1 MAKKISVSID
11 LKDLNK
17 LVALSKQA
25 KGQIKSTASS
35 GTKDFERLKSAID
48 PAYRAQKLFSDQL
61 KVLNAQR
68 SKMGDD
74 QYNKYLKMIQINAKQ
89 AGISINQFGQ
99 IASVNTRKMKRF
111 GAVGMQQIGY
121 QVQDFA
127 VQVQGGTDK
136 LVALGQQGS
145 QLLGVFG
152 PAGAIAGMILAIGTG
167 LAGAFIAARKAASD
181 ANNVF
186 ADFDKQLKQAGETA
200 KGVSQDLAVLK
211 GGFQDVTEMILDQ
224 SVKRA
229 EEVLKKAQDSKM
241 GSGGGSGYASLAR
254 KQYQAAIDSAKEE
267 LRLAKEKLNKFIE
280 ERKEKAKILELAE
293 LTNYRDKER
302 TTDLAELLRLKY
314 KNRRLAREEVR
325 DQELFLQGLETQH
338 MEQGVIN
345 GLKGRELE
353 VAKQFV
359 ETYKFKLSLEKRG
372 VEYGSEHYQNIME
385 QFEAIQSYK
394 LAAYDRKE
402 AEKAIAE
409 EQKKQLAR
417 FKELQRE
424 AKRLNA
430 IQTDSEKLGAS
441 IANSFETAM
450 MSMVDGTMSV
460 KDAFKSMTV
469 AIIKDLYKIYVVK
482 KITGMITSAF
492 AGGDAALSGPQHGGG
507 RANGGPVQ
515 GGRSYTVGE
524 RGPEIFT
531 PAISGT
537 ITPNSGGGGGSGT
550 TIVQNINV
558 STGVQQTVRSEIRQM
573 MPQIADSAKGAVL
586 DAKRRGG
593 SYGRAMA

>member
-17 LVALSKQA
+17 LVVLSKQA

-35 GTKDFERLKSAID
+35 GAKDFQRLKNAID
-48 PAYRAQKLFSDQL
+48 PAYRAQKMFSDQL

-111 GAVGMQQIGY
+111 GAVGMQQVGY

-136 LVALGQQGS
+136 LVAFSQQGS
-145 QLLGVFG
+145 QLLGIFG
-152 PAGAIAGMILAIGTG
+152 PAGAIAGAILAVGTG
-167 LAGAFIAARKAASD
+167 LAGAVIAARKAAAE
-181 ANNVF
+181 ANDVF

-200 KGVSQDLAVLK
+200 KAVSQDLAILK
-211 GGFQDVTEMILDQ
+211 GGFQDVTEMVLDQ
-224 SVKRA
+224 SLKRA
-229 EEVLKKAQDSKM
+229 EEVLKLAQDAPDNSRGDRAGANAK
-241 GSGGGSGYASLAR
+241 R
-254 KQYQAAIDSAKEE
+254 RQAAIDD
-267 LRLAKEKLNKFIE
+267 AKEKVRLAQEALDKFIE
-280 ERKEKAKILELAE
+280 ERKEKDKILNINKLIIV
-293 LTNYRDKER
+293 KER
-302 TTDLAELLRLKY
+302 KRVEDTAELLRLKY
-314 KNRRLAREEVR
+314 RNERLAKEEVKTQEKFLFNLR
-325 DQELFLQGLETQH
+325 LVTLQELMTA
-338 MEQGVIN
+338 N
-345 GLKGRELE
+345 LKGRALLI
-353 VAKQFV
+353 AKQEYEV
-359 ETYKFKLSLEKRG
+359 YQLRLRLDEAG
-372 VEYGSEHYQNIME
+372 IQYGSRIYNQS
-385 QFEAIQSYK
+385 IQTLKTQQESILYT
-394 LAAYDRKE
+394 YDRVE
-402 AEKAIAE
+402 AEKALEA

-417 FKELQRE
+417 FKELQKE

-430 IQTDSEKLGAS
+430 IQTDSEKLGKS
-441 IANSFETAM
+441 IANSFESAM
-450 MSMVDGTMSV
+450 MSMVDGTTSV
-460 KDAFKSMTV
+460 KDAFKSM
-469 AIIKDLYKIYVVK
+469 AREIIKELYRIYVVK

-492 AGGDAALSGPQHGGG
+492 DGGDAALSGPQHGGG

-515 GGRSYTVGE
+515 AGRSYTVGE

-531 PAISGT
+531 PAMSGT
-537 ITPNSGGGGGSGT
+537 ITPNSGGGGGGT

-558 STGVQQTVRSEIRQM
+558 STGVQQTVRAEIRQM

>member
-11 LKDLNK
+11 LKDLNALVK
-17 LVALSKQA
+17 LSQQA
-25 KGQIKSTASS
+25 KSSIKSTATS
-35 GTKDFERLKSAID
+35 GTKDFERLKNAID
-48 PAYRAQKLFSDQL
+48 PAYRAQKMFSDQL

-68 SKMGDD
+68 KGMGDD

-111 GAVGMQQIGY
+111 GAVGMQQVGY

-152 PAGAIAGMILAIGTG
+152 PAGAIAGAILAVGTG
-167 LAGAFIAARKAASD
+167 LAGAVIAARKAAAE
-181 ANNVF
+181 ANDVF

-200 KGVSQDLAVLK
+200 KAVTQDLAVLR

-229 EEVLKKAQDSKM
+229 EEVLKKAQDMPETKR
-241 GSGGGSGYASLAR
+241 GDRAGAIV
-254 KQYQAAIDSAKEE
+254 AAKKAALKDAKEQ
-267 LRLAKEKLNKFIE
+267 LKVAKEALDKFVE
-280 ERKEKAKILELAE
+280 ERKEKDKILNINKLII
-293 LTNYRDKER
+293 TTER
-302 TTDLAELLRLKY
+302 KRVEDTAELLRLKY
-314 KNRRLAREEVR
+314 KNQRLAKEEVKTT
-325 DQELFLQGLETQH
+325 QEYLDKLQESYRTSGLIADKKGHELHIAKQLNQTRTLQLNLEAKGWKMGEARYTQAMLIH
-338 MEQGVIN
+338 SMEQDIATKTFFRV
-345 GLKGRELE
+345 
-353 VAKQFV
+353 
-359 ETYKFKLSLEKRG
+359 
-372 VEYGSEHYQNIME
+372 
-385 QFEAIQSYK
+385 
-394 LAAYDRKE
+394 E
-402 AEKAIAE
+402 AEKALAE

-417 FKELQRE
+417 FKDLQRE

-430 IQTDSEKLGAS
+430 IQTDSEKLGKS

-492 AGGDAALSGPQHGGG
+492 AGGDAALSGPQHMGGK
-507 RANGGPVQ
+507 ANGGSVQ
-515 GGRSYTVGE
+515 GGKSYTVGE
-524 RGPEIFT
+524 RGPEVFT
-531 PAISGT
+531 PAMSGT
-537 ITPNSGGGGGSGT
+537 ITPNSGGGGGAT

-558 STGVQQTVRSEIRQM
+558 STGVQQTVRAEIRQM

>member
-11 LKDLNK
+11 LKDLNALVK
-17 LVALSKQA
+17 LSQQA
-25 KGQIKSTASS
+25 KSSIKSTATS
-35 GTKDFERLKSAID
+35 GTKDFERLKNAID
-48 PAYRAQKLFSDQL
+48 PAYRAQKMFSDQL

-68 SKMGDD
+68 KGMGDD

-111 GAVGMQQIGY
+111 GAVGMQQVGY

-152 PAGAIAGMILAIGTG
+152 PAGAIAGAILAVGTG
-167 LAGAFIAARKAASD
+167 LAGAVIAARKAAAE
-181 ANNVF
+181 ANDVF

-200 KGVSQDLAVLK
+200 KAVTQDLAVLR

-229 EEVLKKAQDSKM
+229 EEVLKKAQDMPETKR
-241 GSGGGSGYASLAR
+241 GDRAGAIV
-254 KQYQAAIDSAKEE
+254 AAKKAALKDAKEQ
-267 LRLAKEKLNKFIE
+267 LKVAKEALDKFVE
-280 ERKEKAKILELAE
+280 ERKEKDKILNINKLII
-293 LTNYRDKER
+293 TTER
-302 TTDLAELLRLKY
+302 KRVEDTAELLRLKY
-314 KNRRLAREEVR
+314 KNQRLAKEEVKTT
-325 DQELFLQGLETQH
+325 QEYLDKLQESYRTSGLIADKKGHELHIAKQLNQTRTLQLNLEAKGWKMGEARYTQAMLIH
-338 MEQGVIN
+338 SMEQDIATKTFFRV
-345 GLKGRELE
+345 
-353 VAKQFV
+353 
-359 ETYKFKLSLEKRG
+359 
-372 VEYGSEHYQNIME
+372 
-385 QFEAIQSYK
+385 
-394 LAAYDRKE
+394 E
-402 AEKAIAE
+402 AEKALAE

-417 FKELQRE
+417 FKDLQRE

-430 IQTDSEKLGAS
+430 IQTDSEKLGKS

-492 AGGDAALSGPQHGGG
+492 DGGDAALSGPQHMGGK
-507 RANGGPVQ
+507 ANGGSVQ
-515 GGRSYTVGE
+515 GGKSYTVGE
-524 RGPEIFT
+524 RGPEVFT
-531 PAISGT
+531 PAMSGT
-537 ITPNSGGGGGSGT
+537 ITPNSGGGGGAT

-558 STGVQQTVRSEIRQM
+558 STGVQQTVRAEIRQM

>member
-11 LKDLNK
+11 LKDLNALVK
-17 LVALSKQA
+17 LSQQA
-25 KGQIKSTASS
+25 KSSIKSTATS
-35 GTKDFERLKSAID
+35 GTKDFERLKNAID
-48 PAYRAQKLFSDQL
+48 PAYRAQKMFSDQL

-68 SKMGDD
+68 KGMGDD

-111 GAVGMQQIGY
+111 GAVGMQQVGY

-152 PAGAIAGMILAIGTG
+152 PAGAIAGAILAVGTG
-167 LAGAFIAARKAASD
+167 LAGAVIAARKAAAE
-181 ANNVF
+181 ANDVF

-200 KGVSQDLAVLK
+200 KAVTQDLAVLR

-229 EEVLKKAQDSKM
+229 EEVLKKAQDMPETKR
-241 GSGGGSGYASLAR
+241 GDRAGAIV
-254 KQYQAAIDSAKEE
+254 AAKKAALKDAKEQ
-267 LRLAKEKLNKFIE
+267 LKVAKEALDKFVE
-280 ERKEKAKILELAE
+280 ERKEKDKILNINKLII
-293 LTNYRDKER
+293 TTER
-302 TTDLAELLRLKY
+302 KRVEDTAELLRLKY
-314 KNRRLAREEVR
+314 KNQRLAKEEVKTT
-325 DQELFLQGLETQH
+325 QEYLDKLQESYRTSGLIADKKGHELHIAKQLNQTRTLQLNLEAKGWKMGEARYTQAMLIH
-338 MEQGVIN
+338 SMEQDIATKTFFRV
-345 GLKGRELE
+345 
-353 VAKQFV
+353 
-359 ETYKFKLSLEKRG
+359 
-372 VEYGSEHYQNIME
+372 
-385 QFEAIQSYK
+385 
-394 LAAYDRKE
+394 E
-402 AEKAIAE
+402 AEKALAE

-417 FKELQRE
+417 FKDLQRE

-430 IQTDSEKLGAS
+430 IQTDSEKLGKS

-492 AGGDAALSGPQHGGG
+492 AGGDAALSGPQHMGG
-507 RANGGPVQ
+507 RANGGSVQ
-515 GGRSYTVGE
+515 GGKSYTVGE
-524 RGPEIFT
+524 RGPEVFT
-531 PAISGT
+531 PAMSGT
-537 ITPNSGGGGGSGT
+537 ITPNSGGGGGAT

-558 STGVQQTVRSEIRQM
+558 STGVQQTVRAEIRQM

>member
-35 GTKDFERLKSAID
+35 GTKDFERLKNAID
-48 PAYRAQKLFSDQL
+48 PAYRAQKMFSDQL

-111 GAVGMQQIGY
+111 GAVGMQQVGY

-127 VQVQGGTDK
+127 VQVQSGTSAM
-136 LVALGQQGS
+136 VALGQQGS
-145 QLLGVFG
+145 QLLGIFG
-152 PAGAIAGMILAIGTG
+152 PAGAIAGAILAVGTG
-167 LAGAFIAARKAASD
+167 LAGAVIAARKAAAE
-181 ANNVF
+181 ANDVF

-200 KGVSQDLAVLK
+200 KAVTQDLAVLR
-211 GGFQDVTEMILDQ
+211 GGFQDVTEMVLDQ
-224 SVKRA
+224 AVKRA
-229 EEVLKKAQDSKM
+229 EEALKKAEDMPQTKKGDRAGAIVKRRQD
-241 GSGGGSGYASLAR
+241 
-254 KQYQAAIDSAKEE
+254 AIKAAKEE
-267 LRLAKEKLNKFIE
+267 LRLAKEKLDTFIE
-280 ERKEKAKILELAE
+280 ERKEKAKILNINK
-293 LTNYRDKER
+293 LTIVKEKKR
-302 TTDLAELLRLKY
+302 VEDTAELLRLKY
-314 KNRRLAREEVR
+314 RNERLAKEELR

-385 QFEAIQSYK
+385 QFKAIQSYK

-409 EQKKQLAR
+409 EQKKQLER

-441 IANSFETAM
+441 IANSFESAM

-460 KDAFKSMTV
+460 KDAFKSMAA
-469 AIIKDLYKIYVVK
+469 AIIKDLYRIYVVK

-492 AGGDAALSGPQHGGG
+492 EGGDAALSGPQHGGG

-531 PAISGT
+531 PAMSGT
-537 ITPNSGGGGGSGT
+537 ITPNSGGGGGAT

-558 STGVQQTVRSEIRQM
+558 STGVQQTVRAEIRQM

>member
-35 GTKDFERLKSAID
+35 GTKDFERLKNAID
-48 PAYRAQKLFSDQL
+48 PAYRAQKMFSDQL

-111 GAVGMQQIGY
+111 GAVGMQQVGY

-136 LVALGQQGS
+136 LVAFSQQGS
-145 QLLGVFG
+145 QLLGIFG
-152 PAGAIAGMILAIGTG
+152 PAGAIAGAILAVGTG
-167 LAGAFIAARKAASD
+167 LAGAVIAARKAAAE
-181 ANNVF
+181 ANDVF

-200 KGVSQDLAVLK
+200 KAVSQDLAVLK

-229 EEVLKKAQDSKM
+229 EEVLKKAQDAPEN
-241 GSGGGSGYASLAR
+241 SGGDRAGVNVKRR
-254 KQYQAAIDSAKEE
+254 KAAIDDAKEKV
-267 LRLAKEKLNKFIE
+267 RLAKEALDKFVE
-280 ERKEKAKILELAE
+280 ERKEKAKILKLAE

-302 TTDLAELLRLKY
+302 TADLAELLRLKY
-314 KNRRLAREEVR
+314 KNERLAKEEVKTT
-325 DQELFLQGLETQH
+325 QEYLDKLQESYRASGL
-338 MEQGVIN
+338 IADK
-345 GLKGRELE
+345 KGHQLHI
-353 VAKQFV
+353 AKQLNDTSAFQ
-359 ETYKFKLSLEKRG
+359 LSLEAKGWKMGEAR
-372 VEYGSEHYQNIME
+372 YTQAMLIHSME
-385 QFEAIQSYK
+385 QDIATKTFF
-394 LAAYDRKE
+394 RVE
-402 AEKAIAE
+402 AEKALAE

-450 MSMVDGTMSV
+450 MSMVDGTTSV
-460 KDAFKSMTV
+460 KDAFKSMAV
-469 AIIKDLYKIYVVK
+469 AIIKTYIKFMSLRKLQV
-482 KITGMITSAF
+482 
-492 AGGDAALSGPQHGGG
+492 
-507 RANGGPVQ
+507 
-515 GGRSYTVGE
+515 
-524 RGPEIFT
+524 
-531 PAISGT
+531 
-537 ITPNSGGGGGSGT
+537 
-550 TIVQNINV
+550 
-558 STGVQQTVRSEIRQM
+558 
-573 MPQIADSAKGAVL
+573 
-586 DAKRRGG
+586 
-593 SYGRAMA
+593 

>member
-11 LKDLNK
+11 LKDLNNLVK
-17 LVALSKQA
+17 LAKQA

-35 GTKDFERLKSAID
+35 GAKDFKKLKSAID
-48 PAYRAQKLFSDQL
+48 PAYRAQKMFSDQL

-68 SKMGDD
+68 KNIGDD
-74 QYNKYLKMIQINAKQ
+74 QYNKYLKMVQLNAKQ

-111 GAVGMQQIGY
+111 GAVGMQQVGY

-127 VQVQGGTDK
+127 VQVQGGTNVM
-136 LVALGQQGS
+136 VALGQQGS
-145 QLLGVFG
+145 QLLGIFG
-152 PAGAIAGMILAIGTG
+152 PYGAIAGMILAIGTG
-167 LAGAFIAARKAASD
+167 LAGAFMAAKKAGD
-181 ANNVF
+181 ATANSLVTY
-186 ADFDKQLKQAGETA
+186 AESVKSARDKTKQLKLENYRLANSFRTVEEAQLDVTKNNLEQRLKDAETKPETGSYGTMKSTGA
-200 KGVSQDLAVLK
+200 QIVDMIFGKGK
-211 GGFQDVTEMILDQ
+211 GLNIFGFQI
-224 SVKRA
+224 
-229 EEVLKKAQDSKM
+229 
-241 GSGGGSGYASLAR
+241 
-254 KQYQAAIDSAKEE
+254 IDSLNDKLGVTQEEIRAIAGQLALAETFEMMTEATDAKNDKIQKQEE
-267 LRLAKEKLNKFIE
+267 LREKIVNSLVEEMRVIDALNGKEGEALFIAKQKVEYLQLEKDMHEAGMKLGSYEYTSTRDIMLMKQ
-280 ERKEKAKILELAE
+280 KME
-293 LTNYRDKER
+293 LTEYRRIE
-302 TTDLAELLRLKY
+302 ALK
-314 KNRRLAREEVR
+314 AQEV
-325 DQELFLQGLETQH
+325 
-338 MEQGVIN
+338 
-345 GLKGRELE
+345 
-353 VAKQFV
+353 
-359 ETYKFKLSLEKRG
+359 
-372 VEYGSEHYQNIME
+372 
-385 QFEAIQSYK
+385 
-394 LAAYDRKE
+394 
-402 AEKAIAE
+402 
-409 EQKKQLAR
+409 EQKKQLQR

-460 KDAFKSMTV
+460 KDAFKSMAA
-469 AIIKDLYKIYVVK
+469 AIIKDLYRIYVVK
-482 KITGMITSAF
+482 KITGMITGAF

-515 GGRSYTVGE
+515 AGRSYTVGE

-531 PAISGT
+531 PAMSGT
-537 ITPNSGGGGGSGT
+537 ITPNSGGTGGGAT

-558 STGVQQTVRSEIRQM
+558 STGVQQTVRAEIRQM